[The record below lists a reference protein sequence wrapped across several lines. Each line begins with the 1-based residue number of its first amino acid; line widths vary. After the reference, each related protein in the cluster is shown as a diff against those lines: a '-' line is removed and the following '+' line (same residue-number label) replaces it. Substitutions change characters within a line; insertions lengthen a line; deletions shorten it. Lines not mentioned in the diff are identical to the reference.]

1 MDLDSEELEATRKKS
16 ADKMFEELGYEKTRD
31 GIDCWCNYE
40 SNKKKMHFEI
50 GFGQALFISYKDNVL
65 NGSGVIVSKQELKAI
80 NKKVE
85 ELGW

>member
-16 ADKMFEELGYEKTRD
+16 ADEMFEELGYIKVEDSKMCIKYAND
-31 GIDCWCNYE
+31 EIDC
-40 SNKKKMHFEI
+40 EI
-50 GFGQALFISYKDNVL
+50 NFWKIDKT
-65 NGSGVIVSKQELKAI
+65 VSKTHYEKLGYMTMQELKAI